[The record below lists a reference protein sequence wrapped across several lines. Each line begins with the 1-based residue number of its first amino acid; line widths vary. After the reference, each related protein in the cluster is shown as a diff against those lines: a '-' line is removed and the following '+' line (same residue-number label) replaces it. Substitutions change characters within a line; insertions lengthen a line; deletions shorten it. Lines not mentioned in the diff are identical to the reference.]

1 MGPDA
6 LCSSLVTV
14 SGDEMMVSP
23 VAEAL
28 SALSEASIIE
38 YTGRCLFT
46 STGCDFGRVQQEP
59 FVLLPMNVS
68 KTFVGMLKYRI
79 IFC

>member
-1 MGPDA
+1 M
-6 LCSSLVTV
+6 TV
-14 SGDEMMVSP
+14 VHG
-23 VAEAL
+23 AEAL
-28 SALSEASIIE
+28 LALSEASIIE
-38 YTGRCLFT
+38 YTGRCIFT

>member
-1 MGPDA
+1 M
-6 LCSSLVTV
+6 TV
-14 SGDEMMVSP
+14 VHG
-23 VAEAL
+23 AEAL

-59 FVLLPMNVS
+59 FVLLPMNVN
-68 KTFVGMLKYRI
+68 KTFVGRLNHWI